1 MTDRNPRQ
9 DYVNSYNRD
18 NYTTISI
25 RFDKVNEAHIIRAI
39 KASGKPKEFIKACIQ
54 KELSRQGVPMV
65 LSNRKAHD
73 DIAGYPYE
81 VLEFLKHGPV
91 YIVGYCRSLDHA
103 RDMLIEYVQ
112 RQQHGCGTMRIVC
125 RGVGEIGGGRH
136 PYGAQ
141 PDLVK

>member
-39 KASGKPKEFIKACIQ
+39 KASGKPKEFVKACIQ

-73 DIAGYPYE
+73 DIKGYPYE
-81 VLEFLKHGPV
+81 VIEFMKHGPAF
-91 YIVGYCRSLDHA
+91 IVGYCRSVDQA

-112 RQQHGCGTMRIVC
+112 RQKHGCGALRIVK
-125 RGVGEIGGGRH
+125 RDIGELGGGRCA
-136 PYGAQ
+136 YGMQ
-141 PDLVK
+141 PVIEL